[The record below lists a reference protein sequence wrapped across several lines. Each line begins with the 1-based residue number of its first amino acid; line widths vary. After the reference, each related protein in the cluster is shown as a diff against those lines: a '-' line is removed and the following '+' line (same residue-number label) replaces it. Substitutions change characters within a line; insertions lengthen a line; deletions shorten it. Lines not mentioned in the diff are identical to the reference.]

1 MSTMIDALESLTP
14 VGRSDT
20 LAQKVRTQLKEAVM
34 AGRFAPGEKLTI
46 RSIAGALEVSLT
58 PAREALYSLAS
69 EGVLELRPN
78 GSVYVP
84 ELTIARVEELS
95 KIRVALESLA
105 AREAVRRATAA
116 EISGM
121 VALNDALILRHERH
135 DYSALIALNWQFHFA
150 LYRASGMDSLVRMI
164 ESCWLMT
171 GSYLNVIYPE
181 FAKVSEGVSNH
192 LQIVR
197 ALERRDADRVAAA
210 ITTDINLVSDALISA
225 IEHKEMGKVAEIKRA
240 KAK

>member
-58 PAREALYSLAS
+58 PAREALYNLAS
-69 EGVLELRPN
+69 EGVLEMRPN

-84 ELTIARVEELS
+84 ELTVDRIDELT
-95 KIRVALESLA
+95 KIRVSLESLA
-105 AREAVRRATAA
+105 AREAVRRMTDADIAA
-116 EISGM
+116 IA
-121 VALNDALILRHERH
+121 ALNDAIIARNEEKN
-135 DYSALIALNWQFHFA
+135 YSALIALNWQFHFA
-150 LYRASGMDSLVRMI
+150 LYRASQMDLLVRMI
-164 ESCWLMT
+164 ESCWLMS
-171 GSYLNVIYPE
+171 GSYLNVIYPKFGE
-181 FAKVSEGVSNH
+181 ISEGISNH
-192 LQIVR
+192 QQIVR

-210 ITTDINLVSDALISA
+210 ITTDINLVADALIGA
-225 IEHKEMGKVAEIKRA
+225 IEHRD
-240 KAK
+240 KA

>member
-1 MSTMIDALESLTP
+1 MATMTDALEILTP
-14 VGRSDT
+14 IGRSDT

-58 PAREALYSLAS
+58 PAREALYNLAS

-84 ELTIARVEELS
+84 ELTMDRIAELT
-95 KIRVALESLA
+95 KIRIVLESLA
-105 AREAVRRATAA
+105 AREAVRCVSNKEIA
-116 EISGM
+116 EI
-121 VALNDALILRHERH
+121 VALNEELIRKHEQH
-135 DYSALIALNWQFHFA
+135 DYSALISLNWQFHFT
-150 LYRASGMDSLVRMI
+150 LYRASRMETLVRMI

-181 FAKVSEGVSNH
+181 FAEVSEGITNH
-192 LQIVR
+192 QQIVR

-210 ITTDINLVSDALISA
+210 ITTDINLVSDALISS
-225 IEHKEMGKVAEIKRA
+225 IEQTA
-240 KAK
+240 KAE